1 MQTVAFPAITSTVRN
16 VEGWLLKVAERINHM
31 RPDLPLVSVIVC
43 TRNRPTSVGRC
54 VRSVLS
60 SDYANFELLV
70 VDQSD
75 DSATANQLAPL
86 VANSSRVSLLPMLV
100 KGKPAALNHA
110 LGHAS
115 GRYLALTDDDC
126 EVARNWISELVAA
139 LEANPDVGAVFG
151 DVAAAPF
158 DEQRE
163 HISQRRIEIAKTIHH
178 PNEFLIIPTRRG
190 VIWLNFGIGANMAL
204 RTRTMLQL
212 GGWDFCIGPGAR
224 FGSGDDHDLAFRILC
239 AESGVHF
246 CPQAR
251 IVHHGVRSTQEWKSQ
266 YVWVGRGFGAAFAK
280 YLRCRLLYRGSLRT
294 LRIHLLTFLLHGLQM
309 RRTQPGSSRFIRGW
323 ISGFAAGL
331 FQPLEKATL
340 CFEEVPERQ
349 GKHPNTKHGVRIA
362 KCEVVRNSKS

>member
-1 MQTVAFPAITSTVRN
+1 
-16 VEGWLLKVAERINHM
+16 
-31 RPDLPLVSVIVC
+31 
-43 TRNRPTSVGRC
+43 

-86 VANSSRVSLLPMLV
+86 VANSSRVSLLPMVV

-110 LGHAS
+110 LGRAN
-115 GRYLALTDDDC
+115 GQYLALTDDDC
-126 EVARNWISELVAA
+126 EVARNWISALVAA
-139 LEANPDVGAVFG
+139 LEANPNVGAVFG

-163 HISQRRIEIAKTIHH
+163 HTAQTRIEIANTIHH
-178 PNEFLIIPTRRG
+178 PNEFLIVPIQRG

-212 GGWDFCIGPGAR
+212 GGWDPCIGPGAK
-224 FGSGDDHDLAFRILC
+224 FDSGDDHDLAFRILC
-239 AESGVHF
+239 KGYGVHF

-251 IVHHGVRSTQEWKSQ
+251 VVHHGARSTREWKSE

-280 YLRCRLLYRGSLRT
+280 YLRCALLYRGSLRT
-294 LRIHLLTFLLHGLQM
+294 LRINLLGFFLHALQM
-309 RRTQPGSSRFIRGW
+309 RRTQPGCSRFIRGW
-323 ISGFAAGL
+323 IGGFAAGL

-349 GKHPNTKHGVRIA
+349 GRHANAEYGAQIA